1 VLLHASVCLFFVYG
15 ARVLISHLELVAE
28 HHSREAHEEAANE
41 DSAKTDAF
49 HHRVCV
55 GGTLAIVTEA
65 VDNLDEGS
73 DSTVG
78 ASERSVKIEQ

>member
-1 VLLHASVCLFFVYG
+1 MLLHTSVCLFFVNG

-28 HHSREAHEEAANE
+28 HHRREAHKQAA
-41 DSAKTDAF
+41 DKDAAKTDAF

-65 VDNLDEGS
+65 VDNLHEGS
-73 DSTVG
+73 DCTVG